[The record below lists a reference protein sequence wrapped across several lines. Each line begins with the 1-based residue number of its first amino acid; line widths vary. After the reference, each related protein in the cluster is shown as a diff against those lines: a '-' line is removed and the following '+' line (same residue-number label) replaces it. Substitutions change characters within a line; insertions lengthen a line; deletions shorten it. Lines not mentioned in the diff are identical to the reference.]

1 MPMDNIENKPKPAMK
16 RRPKSYIPPLPTKN
30 VPALEGQLPIIPLP
44 PGVEKW
50 DDFADAQSR
59 TRAHTIQRLEQIDK
73 QADFIKETVRRAIH
87 LFRHGIQIPDI
98 ARAVGIQ
105 PAEYDVAPPPDAW
118 HLRPDTNIAII
129 ADMLEEAGKR
139 GVSEKQMVAELRR
152 RGRLGNAANPSR
164 AVHWSVTELRR
175 RTAFVGAR
183 EDEHRRTRW
192 YAFGRFDV
200 WRKPD
205 TKNS

>member
-1 MPMDNIENKPKPAMK
+1 MKKP
-16 RRPKSYIPPLPTKN
+16 RPKTYIPALPTKN

-59 TRAHTIQRLEQIDK
+59 TRANAIQRLEQIDK
-73 QADFIKETVRRAIH
+73 DADRIKNVVRQALD

-105 PAEYDVAPPPDAW
+105 PAEYDAAQIPQAW
-118 HLRPDTNIAII
+118 HLRPDSNMSII
-129 ADMLEEAGKR
+129 ADMLEEAGKK

-152 RGRLGNAANPSR
+152 RGRLGTASNPGR

-183 EDEHRRTRW
+183 EDGNGRTRW
-192 YAFGRFDV
+192 HAFGRFDV
-200 WRKPD
+200 WRPAD
-205 TKNS
+205 TKKS